1 MKASDVKFD
10 NIFVLFL
17 TGMEQ
22 GLDLGFLFNNID
34 TLGEIQISSF
44 NLTTQPCLPV
54 PKPTCQR
61 MIGWIIF
68 IGMFHNRQLL
78 FLGPF
83 IHFLIY
89 TYPPFLNI

>member
-1 MKASDVKFD
+1 MKASIYNFD
-10 NIFVLFL
+10 KNFVSFL

-22 GLDLGFLFNNID
+22 GLDLGFLFNNVD

-54 PKPTCQR
+54 PKPTSQR

-68 IGMFHNRQLL
+68 IGMFHNLKLL
-78 FLGPF
+78 SNCSLILGA
-83 IHFLIY
+83 
-89 TYPPFLNI
+89 